1 MTMLYANDSFLKI
14 KQSLTE
20 EMIHNQNIANLIK
33 EQKTLICDVDRQL
46 EDLQKWR
53 EEREN

>member
-1 MTMLYANDSFLKI
+1 MLYANDSFLKI